1 MSESSTPTLE
11 MSNLRSAAQLADVHA
26 KLDTITSV
34 LDSILQK
41 IEGFSP
47 FLLREPAAGS
57 STTAPAL
64 PVITEIVTLLPD
76 GPAEQQ

>member
-1 MSESSTPTLE
+1 

-41 IEGFSP
+41 IEGFSS
-47 FLLREPAAGS
+47 FLLREPAAA
-57 STTAPAL
+57 TTAPAL